1 MSQERPIGERLRE
14 ERERLGLNQTELGA
28 RGGVSRK
35 TQFNYESGERLP
47 DAAYL
52 AKVMDAGVDV
62 LYVVTGNRSRV
73 DPPQAAPPQPGGLV
87 NVVSTGENPLA
98 LTADEAA
105 LLDNYR
111 HSSEA
116 GKRAVEAAAAAL
128 ALPKSDLDAAA

>member
-1 MSQERPIGERLRE
+1 MLIGERLRQ

-35 TQFNYESGERLP
+35 TQFNYETGERLP

-52 AKVMDAGVDV
+52 AAVMEAGVDV
-62 LYVVTGNRSRV
+62 LYVVTGARS
-73 DPPQAAPPQPGGLV
+73 APPGIGTVLL
-87 NVVSTGENPLA
+87 TGDGA
-98 LTADEAA
+98 TVLTADEAA

-111 HSSEA
+111 HSSEM

-128 ALPKSDLDAAA
+128 ALPATPDSGEEKAA